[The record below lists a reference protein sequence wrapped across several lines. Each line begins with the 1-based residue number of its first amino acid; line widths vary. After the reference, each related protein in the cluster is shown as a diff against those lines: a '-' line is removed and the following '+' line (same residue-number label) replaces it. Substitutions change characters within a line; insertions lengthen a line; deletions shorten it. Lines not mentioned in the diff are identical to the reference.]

1 MTIRTEK
8 ISSNNNAS
16 KSLSVENQVEGAKKR
31 GGHLLQAP
39 GPIGYPV
46 EYGGLTM
53 LITQPTVSSRFRTTR
68 YQSASRCVLNPFL
81 RYIESGPGKL

>member
-8 ISSNNNAS
+8 ISSNNNVS
-16 KSLSVENQVEGAKKR
+16 ESLSVENQVEGAKKR

-53 LITQPTVSSRFRTTR
+53 LITQLLLRVAFVLPDTSRHRDV
-68 YQSASRCVLNPFL
+68 C
-81 RYIESGPGKL
+81 

>member
-8 ISSNNNAS
+8 ISSNNNVS
-16 KSLSVENQVEGAKKR
+16 ESLSVENQVEGAKKR

-53 LITQPTVSSRFRTTR
+53 LITQLLFRVAFVLPDTSRHRDV
-68 YQSASRCVLNPFL
+68 C
-81 RYIESGPGKL
+81 